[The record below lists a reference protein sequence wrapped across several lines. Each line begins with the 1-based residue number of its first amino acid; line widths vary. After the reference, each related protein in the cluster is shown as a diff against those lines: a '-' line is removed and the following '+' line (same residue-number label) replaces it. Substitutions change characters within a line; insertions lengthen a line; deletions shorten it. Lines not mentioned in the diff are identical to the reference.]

1 MDRFKR
7 PRSGEIAWDSIRAY
21 AKEYNDFHRCLYCGR
36 AGDLTMG
43 SYPA

>member
-7 PRSGEIAWDSIRAY
+7 PRSGEIAWDSIREY
-21 AKEYNDFHRCLYCGR
+21 VKEHNDFHRCLYCGR
-36 AGDLTMG
+36 AGDLTLD